1 MTKMLAD
8 GNVKVTFA
16 PTVADIAAPK
26 AATELGAA
34 GALDLQCLIT
44 ADGLNISAAEAVVS
58 LPQLC
63 DTVDSEGPGRV
74 KYGIDLTFYRHV
86 ATVDDKAWETIDRL
100 LEGFLA
106 IRYGTAHDAAWAAAD
121 KALMFDGTFGA
132 LKPLP
137 TEAGG
142 GVKFACKFYV
152 DAVDLK
158 AVAAA

>member
-8 GNVKVTFA
+8 GNVKVTYA
-16 PTVADIAAPK
+16 PTIVDIAAPK
-26 AATELGAA
+26 AATELVAA
-34 GALDLQCLIT
+34 SALDLQCLIT
-44 ADGLNISAAEAVVS
+44 ADGLNISADEAVVS

-63 DTVDSEGPGRV
+63 DTIDAEGPGRA

-86 ATVDDKAWETIDRL
+86 ATVDDKAWETLDRL

-106 IRYGTAHDAAWAAAD
+106 IRYGIAHDTAWAAAD
-121 KALMFDGTFGA
+121 KALVFKGTFGA

-137 TEAGG
+137 TEANG
-142 GVKFACKFYV
+142 GVKFSSHFYV

-158 AVAAA
+158 AVCAA